1 MNKRKALG
9 GRWQSLLDRRED
21 PRGQELEELWE
32 RPSDRTSGAIQQSIS
47 MRPII
52 YIK

>member
-1 MNKRKALG
+1 VAG
-9 GRWQSLLDRRED
+9 GVYSGEEGEELE
-21 PRGQELEELWE
+21 PRGQEEELG
-32 RPSDRTSGAIQQSIS
+32 SDRTSGAIQQSIS